1 MASWQFFLGGVEVDE
16 PIGFDKIEFSAKRLE
31 GHGIDQAFSTE
42 IQFIGRAAKILKS
55 YFDQHY
61 INEPLTFDITSDVN
75 INGSNYIFSGF
86 INFAIYSEERTCDQP
101 GWIVTVGILEDN
113 FREKFLAR
121 QEAELDLTR
130 QEDLEGN
137 AIPALTY
144 QVLRM
149 HTQQLYLVA
158 KARNYSQQQSTIFYN
173 FGVGWRLQDFATV
186 VPAYYQN
193 TDFKGV
199 FGDTFD
205 PVQTKYSNTNATF
218 VNNGNFARILTFNIQ
233 IEGEFAWNPLSG
245 PPNIGDSANVELSFQ
260 VLNSAGVEVERRY
273 TNASAVNVWNG
284 IITGVNFNFST
295 IQTFTINPGNRLLIF
310 IQWGSGGNVD
320 VGVFAGGD
328 RAMILL
334 VDKCC
339 LNVTELNA
347 DQFASEVSVL
357 KVEDAFRR
365 ILEQMTGDATTFLSD
380 TFSEALDGCYWNN
393 AITNGLLIRNAQ
405 SINKVQG
412 GCNDLIS
419 RPIGYNTTFKDLFEG
434 LDAIFCLGWQFE
446 QDQYGKW
453 YVRVESRDYFYQKNL
468 QIASFV
474 KVSEFRQTASS
485 DKLVNQVSIGYSDN
499 WKNIALSG
507 QWAIH
512 TNREYFI
519 DNKAKRDGSSA
530 KLDIKSDIIAEG
542 YAIEY
547 NRRLAFLKDDSGSS
561 DQANDNTL
569 FIVWMN
575 RFELTVPEVEN
586 SPYAIDGSTG
596 PVTFLPGKVSV
607 ASDYITESNSIIG
620 NLYNIYHTPARVAC
634 RWWKVLG
641 MHTYGMAN
649 PRLRYQFGEYNV
661 DYSSRVT
668 GLDEK
673 ESCLEPFAGPYAPLE
688 ETTDIYEGLL
698 NTAYRD
704 YLFRPITVESTV
716 PQRLCDFI
724 DMVTPGNGVV
734 KIQAGSYTFFGFIES
749 ATNRP
754 QDPNSG
760 NTEFVLT
767 LANIGTGGGLGA
779 FSTGFSS
786 GYDVF

>member
-1 MASWQFFLGGVEVDE
+1 MASWQFFLGGVQIDE

-42 IQFIGRAAKILKS
+42 IQFIGSTAKILKS

-61 INEPLTFDITSDVN
+61 INEPLTFEILSDVN

-101 GWIVTVGILEDN
+101 GWMVTVGILEDN

-121 QEAELDLTR
+121 QDAELDLTR
-130 QEDLEGN
+130 ELDLEGN

-144 QVLRM
+144 DVIRM

-158 KARNYSQQQSTIFYN
+158 KARNYSQQNSSIFYD
-173 FGVGWRLQDFATV
+173 GVNWTLPDFATT

-193 TDFKGV
+193 SDFKRV

-205 PVQTKYSNTNATF
+205 PVQTKYSSTNATF
-218 VNNGNFARILTFNIQ
+218 VNNGNFAREITFNIQ
-233 IEGEFAWNPLSG
+233 IEGEFSWNPISG
-245 PPNIGDSANVELSFQ
+245 PPVIGDSADVVLSFQ
-260 VLNSAGVEVERRY
+260 RLNSSGVEVERTY
-273 TNASAVNVWNG
+273 PASSNILVWNG
-284 IITGVNFNFST
+284 IAFFDPFTFDV
-295 IQTFTINPGNRLLIF
+295 IQTMTCQPGDRVLVF
-310 IQWGSGGNVD
+310 IQWGSGGNVE
-320 VGVFAGGD
+320 VGVWNGGP
-328 RAMILL
+328 RALFL
-334 VDKCC
+334 RVDKCC
-339 LNVTELNA
+339 LNVTELNQ
-347 DQFASEVSVL
+347 DQFASEVNVL
-357 KVEDAFRR
+357 KVENAFRR
-365 ILEQMTGDATTFLSD
+365 ILEQMVGDANTFVSD
-380 TFSEALDGCYWNN
+380 TFNEAGDGCYWNN

-405 SINKVQG
+405 TINRVEG
-412 GCNDLIS
+412 GCNDLIA

-434 LDAIFCLGWQFE
+434 LDGIFCLGWQFE
-446 QDQYGKW
+446 QDQYGSW

-468 QIASFV
+468 QIASFT

-561 DQANDNTL
+561 DQANDNVL
-569 FIVWMN
+569 FIVWLN
-575 RFELTVPEVEN
+575 RFELTIPEIEN
-586 SPYAIDGSTG
+586 SPYAVDDSTG
-596 PVTFLPGKVSV
+596 PFTFAPGEASV
-607 ASDYITESNSIIG
+607 ASDYIAESNSIIG
-620 NLYNIYHTPARVAC
+620 NIYNIYHTPARVAC

-668 GLDEK
+668 GTDEK
-673 ESCLEPFAGPYAPLE
+673 ESCLEPFAGEYSPLE
-688 ETTDIYEGLL
+688 ETTDIYAGLL
-698 NTAYRD
+698 NSAYQD
-704 YLFRPITVESTV
+704 YLFRPITIESTV
-716 PQRLCDFI
+716 PQRLCDYI
-724 DMVTPGNGVV
+724 DMVRPGNGVV

-760 NTEFVLT
+760 NTDFILT
-767 LANIGTGGGLGA
+767 LANIEPDGGLGA

-786 GYDVF
+786 GFDVF